1 MFDMCRKFS
10 RIGPVQAKSGALVSL
25 TLPWNCRKCRT
36 FATNDRR
43 AGVLGGRERILKH
56 HQIYSFW
63 KTTRPTQSVSRV
75 SAKSVEK
82 EGTGEL
88 PFGLDKND
96 ELTKK
101 AITTYIPAIIAVLIL
116 MYLDAAF
123 SGDWSRVGVITKAQ
137 EDILKSFF
145 VISVTIHGL
154 LGIGASAV
162 SLKRGEKSFLSR
174 GLKTF
179 VIGIVAFTEVW
190 FIPEDEL

>member
-1 MFDMCRKFS
+1 MFEICPKFS
-10 RIGPVQAKSGALVSL
+10 RIGPLQAKNGALV
-25 TLPWNCRKCRT
+25 PWSCRACRNFT
-36 FATNDRR
+36 TEGRR
-43 AGVLGGRERILKH
+43 IGGAHGPERVSKH
-56 HQIYSFW
+56 HHSNYFYKIA
-63 KTTRPTQSVSRV
+63 RPSRSESRV
-75 SAKSVEK
+75 SAKSIEK
-82 EGTGEL
+82 EGTREL

-101 AITTYIPAIIAVLIL
+101 AITTYIPGMIAILIL

-145 VISVTIHGL
+145 VISVAIHGM
-154 LGIGASAV
+154 LGVGAAAI